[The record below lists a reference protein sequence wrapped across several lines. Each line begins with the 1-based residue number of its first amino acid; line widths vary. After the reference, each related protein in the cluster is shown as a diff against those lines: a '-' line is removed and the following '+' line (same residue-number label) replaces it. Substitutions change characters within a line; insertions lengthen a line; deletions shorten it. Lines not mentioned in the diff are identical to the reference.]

1 MFKRNSYKYSFGD
14 IDYYID
20 WHSHAQVEPIIPKS
34 NNEVNK
40 PYLHTAVKVETP
52 WRVKA
57 SNDIV
62 LLQIPVTY
70 NNEERFT
77 AAIGIV
83 DPQYMHAV
91 TVQLFWHVLNSETLV
106 RAGTPLVQYVPI
118 NRNFL
123 EKNSI
128 DFIVDKA
135 TFVEKELE
143 DAYTFANHSRFPRTD
158 TPNNKIKIIKNL
170 FNYFRKKYPKQKI

>member
-1 MFKRNSYKYSFGD
+1 
-14 IDYYID
+14 
-20 WHSHAQVEPIIPKS
+20 
-34 NNEVNK
+34 
-40 PYLHTAVKVETP
+40 
-52 WRVKA
+52 
-57 SNDIV
+57 
-62 LLQIPVTY
+62 
-70 NNEERFT
+70 
-77 AAIGIV
+77 
-83 DPQYMHAV
+83 MHAV
-91 TVQLFWHVLNSETLV
+91 TVQLFWHVTNSETLV
-106 RAGTPLVQYVPI
+106 RAGTPLAQYVPI
-118 NRNFL
+118 HRNLL